1 MLDSNCVL
9 PVSFVV
15 GRPDFVCS
23 GLRCRKHKWDDND
36 DNFKLFAK
44 PLLSPSPVYDINRHY
59 GVRYSKACCG
69 RAGEQWELFVESFKS
84 SG

>member
-9 PVSFVV
+9 PESFVV

-44 PLLSPSPVYDINRHY
+44 PLLSPSPVCDINRQ
-59 GVRYSKACCG
+59 YSAFM
-69 RAGEQWELFVESFKS
+69 AWMFVKERGNNQNNVMSH
-84 SG
+84 